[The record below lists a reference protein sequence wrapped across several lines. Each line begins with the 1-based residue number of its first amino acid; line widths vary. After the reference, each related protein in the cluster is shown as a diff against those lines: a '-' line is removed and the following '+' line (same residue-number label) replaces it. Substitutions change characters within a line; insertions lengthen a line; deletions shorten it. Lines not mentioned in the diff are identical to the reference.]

1 MRLRD
6 VADPAAALIQLL
18 DEERTA
24 LRAGHLRALPDLA
37 TRKERLMDAVVRSR
51 PAPQSV
57 RRLQAAAER
66 NAGLLAACAEGIRAA
81 ARMVDAVLSEPE
93 PTQTYT
99 ADGRAA
105 RLSPPRPRGTTA

>member
-1 MRLRD
+1 MRLREPG
-6 VADPAAALIQLL
+6 DPAAALIQLL
-18 DEERTA
+18 EEERAA
-24 LRAGHLRALPDLA
+24 LRAGQLRALSDLA
-37 TRKERLMDAVVRSR
+37 SRKERLMAAMSRTR
-51 PAPQSV
+51 PAPHVV
-57 RRLQAAAER
+57 RRLQATAER

-81 ARMVDAVLSEPE
+81 ARMVDAVLGEPA

>member
-6 VADPAAALIQLL
+6 QGDPAAALIRLL
-18 DEERTA
+18 EEERTA
-24 LRAGHLRALPDLA
+24 LRAGQLRALPDLA
-37 TRKERLMDAVVRSR
+37 TRKERLMDALSR
-51 PAPQSV
+51 APAAPQVV

-81 ARMVDAVLSEPE
+81 ARMVDAVLSEPA
-93 PTQTYT
+93 PTRTYT

-105 RLSPPRPRGTTA
+105 RLTPPRARGTIA